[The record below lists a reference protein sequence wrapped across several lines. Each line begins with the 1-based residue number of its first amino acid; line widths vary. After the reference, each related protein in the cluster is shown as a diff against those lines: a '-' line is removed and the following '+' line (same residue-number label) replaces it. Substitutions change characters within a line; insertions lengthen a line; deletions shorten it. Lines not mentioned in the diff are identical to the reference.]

1 MKNNRRQRRSGA
13 SQGATE
19 ELVDPTGDEAEEAR
33 ADTGGDFDPDALDAL
48 GLESDGLDSDLDRDG
63 APAGRRGRRGTG
75 TLVEAETEAEAP
87 VARHRPTV
95 GGAPG
100 AGRTTPRQFLH
111 EVTVEM
117 RKVAW
122 PTRKETINYSS
133 VVFVTL
139 TALMALIFGLD
150 YAFNHLSIY
159 LFK

>member
-1 MKNNRRQRRSGA
+1 VKNNRRQRRSGA
-13 SQGATE
+13 GQGVTE
-19 ELVDPTGDEAEEAR
+19 ELVDPMGEEAEEAR
-33 ADTGGDFDPDALDAL
+33 PDTDGDFDPDALDAL
-48 GLESDGLDSDLDRDG
+48 GLDTDGLDSDLDGDA
-63 APAGRRGRRGTG
+63 APPSRRGRRGTG
-75 TLVEAETEAEAP
+75 TLVETETEAEAP
-87 VARHRPTV
+87 LARHRPTV

-100 AGRTTPRQFLH
+100 TGRTTPRQFLH
-111 EVTVEM
+111 EVNVEM

-150 YAFNHLSIY
+150 YAFNHLAIY